1 MSEEI
6 KLKNRIN
13 CPLCKNLNDSPK
25 EILTINEWCLVQCQ
39 ECLFIY
45 MPTVPI
51 YERMKEE
58 LAWERNF
65 SSEKKIRFTKKIRRS
80 IKSLIKRNKLLYL
93 LEKYSFKGNILDV
106 GCGSGV
112 KFDDLPEK
120 FIPFGIDIS
129 LESANEAKNNFEKK
143 GGSAICAP
151 ATDVLQNFEENFFS
165 AVVLRSYLEH
175 EHNPLEVLEGLRK
188 TIKNNGVVIIKVPN
202 YGSINRVVRGKKWC
216 GYRFPDHVNQFTPN
230 TLSKMVLKAGY
241 KIIKFNY
248 TDKQLTSDNMWMVAR
263 PS

>member
-1 MSEEI
+1 
-6 KLKNRIN
+6 
-13 CPLCKNLNDSPK
+13 
-25 EILTINEWCLVQCQ
+25 
-39 ECLFIY
+39 
-45 MPTVPI
+45 
-51 YERMKEE
+51 
-58 LAWERNF
+58 
-65 SSEKKIRFTKKIRRS
+65 
-80 IKSLIKRNKLLYL
+80 
-93 LEKYSFKGNILDV
+93 
-106 GCGSGV
+106 
-112 KFDDLPEK
+112 
-120 FIPFGIDIS
+120 
-129 LESANEAKNNFEKK
+129 
-143 GGSAICAP
+143 
-151 ATDVLQNFEENFFS
+151 
-165 AVVLRSYLEH
+165 LEH